1 MIISRLNT
9 GKHIF
14 KSWRENGEK
23 KEEVVEFEPY
33 FYIRKTHPEVGTYR
47 PSKYTERSFRYEE
60 TDAVTLKGHALKKV
74 FVDKSEDIREAKKRF
89 SETWEADVPFHFRY
103 CDILFALPFTCISI
117 IS

>member
-33 FYIRKTHPEVGTYR
+33 FYIRKPI
-47 PSKYTERSFRYEE
+47 PK
-60 TDAVTLKGHALKKV
+60 
-74 FVDKSEDIREAKKRF
+74 
-89 SETWEADVPFHFRY
+89 
-103 CDILFALPFTCISI
+103 
-117 IS
+117 